1 MDTPGTSSS
10 SDKERMEAAETAIT
24 MLAQGKRNMVCG
36 EIPNAVNQFQEAC
49 KVLAKAYGETA
60 KECAEAYFYYGQS
73 LLDLA
78 RMETGVLGNALQGV
92 PEEEETEED
101 SKPSEQFEPVELNG
115 NPDDISNLQLAWE
128 MLELAKVI
136 YLKEEDKKSKL
147 KAAESFLKLG
157 EISLETE
164 NYEQALS
171 DFQECLKIQEAEL
184 EPDDR
189 LLAETHY
196 QLGLAHGFNKQYDE
210 SIDQYRKAIK
220 VMEAK
225 IGKLKKTV
233 EDGTQGKGKEPQ
245 AADDPIKAAQQEIKD
260 LEEILPDIRGKIEDM
275 EEEKKNID
283 ELKSITKDTLA
294 AVASELKPAESS
306 EPKKAASDISH
317 LVRRKRK
324 PEEESAE
331 ADTKKTRQEEGSGDT
346 EKNGTANDKSESAMN
361 PDDISNLQLAWEML
375 ELAKVIYLKEED
387 KKSKLKAAES
397 FLKLGEI
404 SLETENY
411 EQALSD
417 FQECLKIQEAELEP
431 DDRLLAETYPFS
443 CYQPVSM
450 KRSEQHVKVA
460 FLDLFRH
467 YQLGLAHGF
476 NKQYDESIDQYRKAI
491 KVMEA
496 KIGKLKKTV
505 EDGTQGKGKEPQA
518 ADDPIKAA
526 QQEIKDLE
534 EILPDI
540 RGKIEDMEEEKKN
553 IDELKSITKDTLAAV
568 ASELKPAESSE
579 PKKAASDISHLVRRK
594 RKPEEESAEA
604 DTKKTRQEEGSGDTE
619 KNGTANDKSES
630 AMESDTK
637 KKESMDVSEPPTAV
651 AS

>member
-78 RMETGVLGNALQGV
+78 RMETGVLGNALQGEG
-92 PEEEETEED
+92 EEEEEGEGDEEGEDEGETGGEGDTAEEGETAEEGDTAEESQEETEGGE
-101 SKPSEQFEPVELNG
+101 KKE

-346 EKNGTANDKSESAMN
+346 EKNGK
-361 PDDISNLQLAWEML
+361 
-375 ELAKVIYLKEED
+375 
-387 KKSKLKAAES
+387 
-397 FLKLGEI
+397 
-404 SLETENY
+404 
-411 EQALSD
+411 
-417 FQECLKIQEAELEP
+417 
-431 DDRLLAETYPFS
+431 
-443 CYQPVSM
+443 
-450 KRSEQHVKVA
+450 
-460 FLDLFRH
+460 
-467 YQLGLAHGF
+467 
-476 NKQYDESIDQYRKAI
+476 
-491 KVMEA
+491 
-496 KIGKLKKTV
+496 
-505 EDGTQGKGKEPQA
+505 
-518 ADDPIKAA
+518 
-526 QQEIKDLE
+526 
-534 EILPDI
+534 
-540 RGKIEDMEEEKKN
+540 
-553 IDELKSITKDTLAAV
+553 
-568 ASELKPAESSE
+568 
-579 PKKAASDISHLVRRK
+579 
-594 RKPEEESAEA
+594 
-604 DTKKTRQEEGSGDTE
+604 
-619 KNGTANDKSES
+619 
-630 AMESDTK
+630 
-637 KKESMDVSEPPTAV
+637 
-651 AS
+651 

>member
-1 MDTPGTSSS
+1 MLY
-10 SDKERMEAAETAIT
+10 KERKKKKKKETA
-24 MLAQGKRNMVCG
+24 
-36 EIPNAVNQFQEAC
+36 
-49 KVLAKAYGETA
+49 
-60 KECAEAYFYYGQS
+60 
-73 LLDLA
+73 
-78 RMETGVLGNALQGV
+78 
-92 PEEEETEED
+92 EESQEETEGGE
-101 SKPSEQFEPVELNG
+101 KKE

-164 NYEQALS
+164 NYEQAIS

-331 ADTKKTRQEEGSGDT
+331 ADTKKT
-346 EKNGTANDKSESAMN
+346 K
-361 PDDISNLQLAWEML
+361 
-375 ELAKVIYLKEED
+375 
-387 KKSKLKAAES
+387 
-397 FLKLGEI
+397 
-404 SLETENY
+404 
-411 EQALSD
+411 
-417 FQECLKIQEAELEP
+417 
-431 DDRLLAETYPFS
+431 
-443 CYQPVSM
+443 
-450 KRSEQHVKVA
+450 
-460 FLDLFRH
+460 
-467 YQLGLAHGF
+467 
-476 NKQYDESIDQYRKAI
+476 
-491 KVMEA
+491 
-496 KIGKLKKTV
+496 
-505 EDGTQGKGKEPQA
+505 
-518 ADDPIKAA
+518 
-526 QQEIKDLE
+526 
-534 EILPDI
+534 
-540 RGKIEDMEEEKKN
+540 
-553 IDELKSITKDTLAAV
+553 
-568 ASELKPAESSE
+568 
-579 PKKAASDISHLVRRK
+579 
-594 RKPEEESAEA
+594 
-604 DTKKTRQEEGSGDTE
+604 QEEGSGDTE

-630 AMESDTK
+630 AMESDSK

>member
-115 NPDDISNLQLAWE
+115 EDREKLRMEVYDAMSENKEGAKEEGKECEKKEGKDKMETDDEKSKKESEKDESKKESEQDESKKESEKDESKKESEQEKSKMETDQEKGKSDDEPVKNGTVDGEKKEGKEGEEEEEGEGDEEGEDEGETGGEGDTAEEGETAEEGDTAEESQEETEGGEKKENPDDISNLQLAWE

-346 EKNGTANDKSESAMN
+346 EKNGTANDKSESAM
-361 PDDISNLQLAWEML
+361 
-375 ELAKVIYLKEED
+375 
-387 KKSKLKAAES
+387 
-397 FLKLGEI
+397 
-404 SLETENY
+404 
-411 EQALSD
+411 
-417 FQECLKIQEAELEP
+417 
-431 DDRLLAETYPFS
+431 
-443 CYQPVSM
+443 
-450 KRSEQHVKVA
+450 
-460 FLDLFRH
+460 
-467 YQLGLAHGF
+467 
-476 NKQYDESIDQYRKAI
+476 
-491 KVMEA
+491 
-496 KIGKLKKTV
+496 
-505 EDGTQGKGKEPQA
+505 
-518 ADDPIKAA
+518 
-526 QQEIKDLE
+526 
-534 EILPDI
+534 
-540 RGKIEDMEEEKKN
+540 
-553 IDELKSITKDTLAAV
+553 
-568 ASELKPAESSE
+568 
-579 PKKAASDISHLVRRK
+579 
-594 RKPEEESAEA
+594 
-604 DTKKTRQEEGSGDTE
+604 
-619 KNGTANDKSES
+619 
-630 AMESDTK
+630 ESDTK